1 MKNGGAMTPARF
13 VALIDE
19 FRQNI
24 TRERFVARLSEVKQ
38 EELVELIKLQAEI
51 RARYLMAVL
60 DMVQPNVA
68 DIAGRVEEARH
79 FREMADEINR
89 GVEAVTAAVL
99 AKEIPVPGL
108 DHGEAITDEIERA
121 LEEFIRRATDEG
133 EIIGW

>member
-1 MKNGGAMTPARF
+1 MKNGGITPERF
-13 VALIDE
+13 AALIEE

-38 EELVELIKLQAEI
+38 EELVELVKLQAEL

-68 DIAGRVEEARH
+68 DIAARVDEARQY
-79 FREMADEINR
+79 REMADEVNR
-89 GVEAVTAAVL
+89 GVQSVTAAVL

-108 DHGEAITDEIERA
+108 DHGEAKADEIERA
-121 LEEFIRRATDEG
+121 LEMFIRQANDEWDVT
-133 EIIGW
+133 GW

>member
-1 MKNGGAMTPARF
+1 MKNGSITPERF
-13 VALIDE
+13 VALIEE

-38 EELVELIKLQAEI
+38 EELVELVKLQAEI

-68 DIAGRVEEARH
+68 DIASRVDEARQY
-79 FREMADEINR
+79 REMADEVNR

-108 DHGEAITDEIERA
+108 DHGEALSDEIERA
-121 LEEFIRRATDEG
+121 LEKFIHQANSDWDIT
-133 EIIGW
+133 GW